1 MWVCDSAGRAQPP
14 SDLRG
19 PASWAVGMALP
30 RVAPCPPTLTL
41 LVFQHPLLSPPDP
54 TDLRLL
60 FSGVGTGSPQ
70 SLCGHE
76 GLMCTCMHT
85 HSCTHTDVHQIRTC
99 THVQHTCTH
108 AHTTCS
114 YILCICVHMHTMHT
128 PNTLAPTGVHSVHTR
143 THTALSLPTHSQ
155 RGALEEEGA
164 GCAQSVNRGDRAM
177 APGSPA
183 SPVPLL

>member
-85 HSCTHTDVHQIRTC
+85 HSCTHTDVHKYAHAHMCNTHVPMHTPRHAHTYCAYVCTC
-99 THVQHTCTH
+99 TPCTHLTHSHPQVYTVYTH
-108 AHTTCS
+108 AHTQPS
-114 YILCICVHMHTMHT
+114 VF
-128 PNTLAPTGVHSVHTR
+128 PPTLSVVLWRRRGQGVLR
-143 THTALSLPTHSQ
+143 Q
-155 RGALEEEGA
+155 
-164 GCAQSVNRGDRAM
+164 
-177 APGSPA
+177 
-183 SPVPLL
+183 